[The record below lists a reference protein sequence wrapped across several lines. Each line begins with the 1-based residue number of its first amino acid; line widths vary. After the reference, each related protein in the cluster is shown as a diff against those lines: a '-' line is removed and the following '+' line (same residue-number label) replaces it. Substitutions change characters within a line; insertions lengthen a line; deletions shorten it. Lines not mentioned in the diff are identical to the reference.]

1 MITTVIFDIG
11 NVLVDFCWEDYLH
24 SFGFSDEIN
33 EKLAKATVLTKAW
46 DELDRGRL
54 TEQEILQLFLTNDPT
69 IEKEICMF
77 FKNIKGVIRCF
88 DYTNAWI
95 DELKRKGYKVYYLS
109 NFSEKAY
116 REARED
122 LQFLDKMDGGILSYT
137 EKIIKPEKEIY
148 EKLIERYH
156 LVPENCVFFDDK
168 PENVQ
173 GAINSGIHGIV
184 FTNQIEA
191 IKKLEDINN

>member
-11 NVLVDFCWEDYLH
+11 NVLVDFCWEDHLN
-24 SFGFSDEIN
+24 SFGFSKEIN

-54 TEQEILQLFLTNDPT
+54 SEQEILQLFLTNDPS
-69 IEKEICMF
+69 IEKEIRMF
-77 FKNIKGVIRCF
+77 FKNLKGVIHSF
-88 DYTNAWI
+88 DYTNGWI
-95 DELKRKGYKVYYLS
+95 DDLKRDGYQVYYLS
-109 NFSEKAY
+109 NFSEKVY
-116 REARED
+116 REAREE
-122 LQFLDKMDGGILSYT
+122 LQFLDKTDGGILSYT